1 MHFYVHWSIL
11 IIRKKDVSWNLSEK
25 ETTGFSRSPKG
36 QKNENWKL
44 SELTKWGVLLNKQVE
59 ISRNLKNYPNSIN
72 IDHAMTKNVQTG
84 SVHITSVIFIRFS
97 LKNFQKSSFEF
108 FFTLTS
114 FFRCILFYL
123 LKTGSSEKWK
133 NNNYYLKKLMRF
145 LLCFKIVINVMKYYA
160 SFAS

>member
-72 IDHAMTKNVQTG
+72 IDHAMTENAKTG
-84 SVHITSVIFIRFS
+84 SVHITRVISIDFIRTFFRNFLRSFS
-97 LKNFQKSSFEF
+97 LAIIILVVIVFSTIEKPEVVHFEMSKN
-108 FFTLTS
+108 
-114 FFRCILFYL
+114 
-123 LKTGSSEKWK
+123 
-133 NNNYYLKKLMRF
+133 
-145 LLCFKIVINVMKYYA
+145 A
-160 SFAS
+160 SFLRFYRI

>member
-1 MHFYVHWSIL
+1 MSAEIFR
-11 IIRKKDVSWNLSEK
+11 RKKLQAFQ
-25 ETTGFSRSPKG
+25 GH
-36 QKNENWKL
+36 QKVKKNGNWKL

-59 ISRNLKNYPNSIN
+59 ISRNLKNYSNSIN

-97 LKNFQKSSFEF
+97 LKIFQKSSFEF

-145 LLCFKIVINVMKYYA
+145 LLCFEIVINVMKYYA
-160 SFAS
+160 SFASKDNHESKKNLEILA